1 MNRYAI
7 GLLLFGWPLFAA
19 AEAAYVTDILRL
31 GIHRAQDTSDRPFQN
46 LVSGTELEVLERV
59 PNYAFVRTTDG
70 QEGWVKSAYLVTEK
84 PAQLRVAE
92 VEAELEHL
100 RAALAESKDA
110 QSSAQQEA
118 ARLSAAMASSTSSAD
133 AIQDTLGR
141 LKQQNESYETRLE
154 AYRGALPLLWVA
166 AALAVT
172 LIGGFVAGWWTLDA
186 RIRKRH
192 GGFRI
197 Y

>member
-1 MNRYAI
+1 MNRYLAC
-7 GLLLFGWPLFAA
+7 LLVFCPPLVG
-19 AEAAYVTDILRL
+19 AETAYVTDILRL
-31 GIHRAQDTSDRPFQN
+31 GIHRAQDTSDRPFEN

-59 PNYAFVRTTDG
+59 PNFARVRTGDG
-70 QEGWVKSAYLVTEK
+70 QEGWVKSAYLVTDK

-100 RAALAESKDA
+100 RMALADSKHA

-118 ARLSAAMASSTSSAD
+118 ARLNQEMATNQSSAG
-133 AIQDTLGR
+133 AIQDTLAR
-141 LKQQNESYETRLE
+141 LKQQNESYASRLDT
-154 AYRGALPLLWVA
+154 YRGAIPLSWVA
-166 AALAVT
+166 AALVVT
-172 LIGGFVAGWWTLDA
+172 LVGGFVAGWWALDA